1 MAARFDG
8 SIDTGR
14 CRLNEEGSS
23 EITLEIDASSADRP
37 AWPQPCGHGTDPA
50 DVVLNGAVI
59 GNVDAAAWVADS
71 GLKAKPKSLG
81 LIDGVGNC
89 PKEEDQGCNRD
100 GDSTDDRG
108 PTGNCIQH
116 DHPVRLGECRPAVV
130 LVACMRCRR
139 R

>member
-1 MAARFDG
+1 MAARLDG

-23 EITLEIDASSADRP
+23 EIALEIDTSSADRP
-37 AWPQPCGHGTDPA
+37 AWPQPCGHGPDPTNMVF
-50 DVVLNGAVI
+50 DRAVI

-71 GLKAKPKSLG
+71 GLKAKPKSLR

-89 PKEEDQGCNRD
+89 PKEEDQGSNRD
-100 GDSTDDRG
+100 GHGADDRG

-116 DHPVRLGECRPAVV
+116 DHPVRLG
-130 LVACMRCRR
+130 
-139 R
+139 